1 MVKVEVVDHPLAQHK
16 LTLLRKEET
25 SPWEFRRIL
34 EEVTYI
40 LFTKA
45 TEELS
50 LTKVQIKTPLES
62 TESYLLKNKII
73 VVPILRAGLGMLN
86 PILALIPDIRV
97 EFVGVK
103 RDETSLKPE
112 EYYAQLPRID
122 PDTVN
127 IVIDPMLATG
137 GSMVHTIHCLSA
149 QGARNFIVITLI
161 TTPEAI
167 DNLKKEEEDIRL
179 FTASVDRELNHRGFI
194 MPGLGDAGDRL
205 FGTF

>member
-1 MVKVEVVDHPLAQHK
+1 MVDHPLAQHK

-34 EEVTYI
+34 EEITYI

-45 TEELS
+45 TEGLS
-50 LTKVQIKTPLES
+50 LTKVRIKTPMES
-62 TESYLLKNKII
+62 AESYLLKNRII

-86 PILALIPDIRV
+86 PILSLIPDIRV

-103 RDETSLKPE
+103 RDEASLKPE

-127 IVIDPMLATG
+127 FVIDPMLATG
-137 GSMVHTIHCLSA
+137 GSMAHTIHCLRA
-149 QGARNFIVITLI
+149 QGGRNFIVITLI
-161 TTPEAI
+161 TAPEAI

-179 FTASVDRELNHRGFI
+179 FTASVDRQLNQRGFI